1 MQIKGVFFDL
11 YGTLL
16 MYGDLATAWTEWQRA
31 FYECLRDCG
40 LILSEESFAMY
51 CDDFFERPEPQFPE
65 DHLTVLERRIKALG
79 RELGLALRTKEL
91 RTTAVA
97 IVNAW
102 QQYVS
107 LDPDTLP
114 VLHALKSQKSLA
126 LISNFDHPPYVHSLL
141 SALGLTEFFDSI
153 VISGDVGVKKPDPRI
168 FSFALQQTQLQ
179 PHEVVY
185 VGDSTVDVQGALAA
199 GMCPIRIQRY
209 EFDEN
214 YEFVDLKL
222 NQPSSS
228 RAIKESA
235 GTDARTIATL
245 PELIELLQ

>member
-16 MYGDLATAWTEWQRA
+16 MYGDLATAWSEWQRA
-31 FYECLRDCG
+31 FYECLQDCG
-40 LILSEESFAMY
+40 LKLSEESFAVY
-51 CDDFFERPEPQFPE
+51 CDDFFERPEPQGHDE
-65 DHLTVLERRIKALG
+65 HLTVLERRIKALG
-79 RELGLALRTKEL
+79 MALGLALSNEDLEK
-91 RTTAVA
+91 TAVA
-97 IVNAW
+97 IANAW

-107 LDPDTLP
+107 LDPDALS

-141 SALGLTEFFDSI
+141 SALGLTEFFESI

-185 VGDSTVDVQGALAA
+185 VGDSSVDVQGAQAA

-209 EFDEN
+209 ELDEN
-214 YEFVDLKL
+214 YAFVDLKL
-222 NQPSSS
+222 NQPSPPYAS
-228 RAIKESA
+228 KESPS
-235 GTDARTIATL
+235 TDARTIATL

>member
-1 MQIKGVFFDL
+1 MQIKGIFFDL

-16 MYGDLATAWTEWQRA
+16 MYGDLRTAWIEWQRS
-31 FYECLRDCG
+31 FYERLQDCG
-40 LILSEESFAMY
+40 LTMSETSFALH

-65 DHLTVLERRIKALG
+65 DYLTVLERRIKALG
-79 RELGLALRTKEL
+79 IKLGLTLSTNEL
-91 RTTAVA
+91 EKTAVA

-114 VLHALKSQKSLA
+114 VLHALKAQKSLA

-141 SALGLTEFFDSI
+141 SALGLTDCFDSI

-185 VGDSTVDVQGALAA
+185 VGDSTVDVQGARAA
-199 GMCPIRIQRY
+199 CMCPIRIQRY
-209 EFDEN
+209 GLDEN
-214 YEFVDLKL
+214 YTFVDSKL
-222 NQPSSS
+222 NQPSPQHASN
-228 RAIKESA
+228 ESTGA
-235 GTDARTIATL
+235 DARTIATL
-245 PELIELLQ
+245 PELIALLE

>member
-16 MYGDLATAWTEWQRA
+16 MYGDLTTAWTEWQRA
-31 FYECLRDCG
+31 FYERLLECG
-40 LILSEESFAMY
+40 LTLPETSFALH

-65 DHLTVLERRIKALG
+65 DHLTVLERRIKALSI
-79 RELGLALRTKEL
+79 ELGLTLNNNEL
-91 RTTAVA
+91 EKTAVA

-114 VLHALKSQKSLA
+114 VLHALKAQKSLA

-141 SALGLTEFFDSI
+141 SALGLAEYFDSI

-185 VGDSTVDVQGALAA
+185 VGDSTVDVQGARAA
-199 GMCPIRIQRY
+199 GMCPIRIQRC
-209 EFDEN
+209 ELDEN
-214 YEFVDLKL
+214 YAFVDAKL
-222 NQPSSS
+222 NQPSSARVTGAS
-228 RAIKESA
+228 PGA
-235 GTDARTIATL
+235 DARTIATL

>member
-16 MYGDLATAWTEWQRA
+16 MYGNLTAAWTEWQRA
-31 FYECLRDCG
+31 FYQCLQDCG
-40 LILSEESFAMY
+40 LTLSEASFALH

-79 RELGLALRTKEL
+79 IELGLTLSNNEL
-91 RTTAVA
+91 EKTAVA

-114 VLHALKSQKSLA
+114 VLHALKAQKSLA

-141 SALGLTEFFDSI
+141 SALDLTGCFDSI

-185 VGDSTVDVQGALAA
+185 VGDSTVDVQGARAA
-199 GMCPIRIQRY
+199 GMRPIRIQRY
-209 EFDEN
+209 ELDKN
-214 YEFVDLKL
+214 YAFVDSKL
-222 NQPSSS
+222 NQPSSA
-228 RAIKESA
+228 RAPNKSTGA
-235 GTDARTIATL
+235 DARTIATL
-245 PELIELLQ
+245 PELIALL